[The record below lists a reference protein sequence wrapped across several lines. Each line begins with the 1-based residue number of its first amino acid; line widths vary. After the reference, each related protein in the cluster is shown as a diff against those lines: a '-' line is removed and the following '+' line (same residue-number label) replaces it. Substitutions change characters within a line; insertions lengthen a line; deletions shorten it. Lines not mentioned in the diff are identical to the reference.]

1 MEFSVVTL
9 LWVMYALSCAIGGGL
24 LVWVLLGYFDSV
36 PPTAVAPPEPQC
48 PGVWELSGDWAEC
61 SCGLGWD
68 TSDPNPP
75 EGHAGRVLGHQP
87 VLIAC
92 ADPHG
97 VVLTE
102 WLPVARVSVL
112 DELRVGDFT
121 CTGSGTALFLVSTDG
136 GKRMLTRAFNV
147 EAGQTLRVT
156 NCVVAG

>member
-9 LWVMYALSCAIGGGL
+9 LWLMYALSCAIGGGL
-24 LVWVLLGYFDSV
+24 LVWVLLGYFDPV
-36 PPTAVAPPEPQC
+36 PPKVVEQC
-48 PGVWELSGDWAEC
+48 AGVRKISGDCTEC
-61 SCGLGWD
+61 SCGVGWD
-68 TSDPNPP
+68 TNDQYPP
-75 EGHAGRVLGHQP
+75 EGHTGRVLGHQP

-102 WLPVARVSVL
+102 WLPVARVSVS